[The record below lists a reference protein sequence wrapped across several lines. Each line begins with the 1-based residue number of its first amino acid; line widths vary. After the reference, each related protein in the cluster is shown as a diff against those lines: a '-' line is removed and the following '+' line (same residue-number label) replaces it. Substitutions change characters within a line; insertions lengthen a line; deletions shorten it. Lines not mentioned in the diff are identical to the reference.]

1 MKIDDRMV
9 GLIGIV
15 GSALLMHTIWNTHLQ
30 TKAFPLTC
38 LFILFIL
45 SAVLALRKG
54 HKRYTIQN
62 LGKVLLTM
70 LLLLAYILS
79 LGQIGFLIATTLFL
93 AAYLLVN
100 KFEGK
105 KLLLY
110 GYSLLFPILIYLLF
124 NVGFSVQLPEI
135 LF

>member
-1 MKIDDRMV
+1 MKIDDRVV

-30 TKAFPLTC
+30 TKAFPLAC
-38 LFILFIL
+38 LIILLIL
-45 SAVLALRKG
+45 SAILALRKG
-54 HKRYTIQN
+54 HKSYKIEN
-62 LGKVLLTM
+62 WGKVLLTM
-70 LLLLAYILS
+70 VLLLVYILS
-79 LGQIGFLIATTLFL
+79 LDHIGFLIATTLFL
-93 AAYLLVN
+93 IVYLLLN

-110 GYSLLFPILIYLLF
+110 GYSLLLPALIYLLF